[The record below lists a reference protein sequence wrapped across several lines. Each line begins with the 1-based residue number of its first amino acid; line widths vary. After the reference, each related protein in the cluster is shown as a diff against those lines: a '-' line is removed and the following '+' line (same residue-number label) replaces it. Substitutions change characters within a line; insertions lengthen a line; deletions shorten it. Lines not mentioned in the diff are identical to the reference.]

1 MKNIFILLMVLSIS
15 LFSQNKEQA
24 LHIMFA
30 GTDSTFFD
38 DEGLRWNEFSL
49 TPRKMYKVMD
59 LMESDTTSKCIV
71 FKGNKPY
78 MNFLKEEGN
87 EPKMN
92 KFNRSVI
99 GYLECYI
106 DGYFINMWIFKN
118 ESFGY
123 IVTGQ
128 S

>member
-1 MKNIFILLMVLSIS
+1 MVLSIS

-78 MNFLKEEGN
+78 MNFLKERGS

-99 GYLECYI
+99 EYLECYI
-106 DGYFINMWIFKN
+106 DGYFILVFYVCEKLFSYLILDI
-118 ESFGY
+118 SL
-123 IVTGQ
+123 
-128 S
+128 